1 MSWLS
6 SFLHPG
12 RAYKKAGEVEE
23 RNFKQ
28 SQQIRHP
35 YIQHGEDAYTGYNDM
50 YQKLMHPEQLQSDWA
65 NSYEKSPYATN
76 LQQEAMGQ
84 GMDAASASGLNGS
97 SAAIANIQKGS
108 TDIMQKDRQQ
118 YMNDMMQKYLSA
130 MGIGSNLYGTG
141 ASMAANSANAQQQH
155 GENQAQMTYGQN
167 AAGGNSFMQFM
178 PYIAAMFGGGD
189 ISKMLNMP
197 GMGTTSQMYGGA

>member
-1 MSWLS
+1 
-6 SFLHPG
+6 
-12 RAYKKAGEVEE
+12 
-23 RNFKQ
+23 
-28 SQQIRHP
+28 
-35 YIQHGEDAYTGYNDM
+35 
-50 YQKLMHPEQLQSDWA
+50 
-65 NSYEKSPYATN
+65 
-76 LQQEAMGQ
+76 
-84 GMDAASASGLNGS
+84 
-97 SAAIANIQKGS
+97 
-108 TDIMQKDRQQ
+108 
-118 YMNDMMQKYLSA
+118 